1 MKYNAKLLIN
11 GEKAKQITFFM
22 LSVSG
27 PFHRGRG
34 EYGYT
39 SLMSCTERFKK
50 ASNAAPLSI
59 PFCNRAKS
67 IS

>member
-27 PFHRGRG
+27 PFH
-34 EYGYT
+34 
-39 SLMSCTERFKK
+39 
-50 ASNAAPLSI
+50 
-59 PFCNRAKS
+59 
-67 IS
+67 